1 LLDSPRRAGRPSP
14 IDSGGREMNKIEEL
28 EERCEQLE
36 SRVEA
41 LEKALVA
48 ALARPSQKTV
58 VVTEIRPSLP
68 SDWRLDGV
76 TWYGGQ

>member
-1 LLDSPRRAGRPSP
+1 MGRGLSGLP
-14 IDSGGREMNKIEEL
+14 IDQKEKAVNKIEEL

-68 SDWRLDGV
+68 RDWRLDGV

>member
-1 LLDSPRRAGRPSP
+1 LLDNAGAGAPP
-14 IDSGGREMNKIEEL
+14 LAKETCEVNKIEEL
-28 EERCEQLE
+28 EQRCEQLE
-36 SRVEA
+36 DRVEA

-48 ALARPSQKTV
+48 ALARPSERTV

-68 SDWRLDGV
+68 RDWRLDGV